1 MLFWAFF
8 VVSLFLLL
16 IVLVEISRNNRRR
29 EVGKM
34 FASDRFDEKVARFRL
49 TEVERTMLE
58 RLVRQSPFSNK
69 DSVLNSPLLFEEA
82 VNAVYKLNHGVENI
96 SVSDC
101 ETIGN
106 LRKKLGHLENVP
118 KFSYTSTRQFVSGMD
133 VILVLSGRRSD
144 VPPLHRK
151 IFSLDERCW
160 RVHVENAALAKEFLG
175 HKVGV
180 RFNIPGE
187 AVYSANVRVLD
198 LDDSGNVVLSHST
211 KIHKEQLRR
220 WIRLS
225 VRFPVRLKS
234 ADGEFDGFLVDF
246 SAGGI
251 LLALPEA
258 LEEGSVVHIRFL
270 LPGFGEECPDVR
282 ILRVLHKGERD
293 PKTGGIDH
301 SASFVG
307 DFGETQEHV
316 LQYIFQERRR
326 LRSLVGSA
334 RESVIP
340 EGSKQP

>member
-8 VVSLFLLL
+8 VVSLLLL
-16 IVLVEISRNNRRR
+16 LVVLVEISRNNRRR

-34 FASDRFDEKVARFRL
+34 FDSERFDEKVARFRL
-49 TEVERTMLE
+49 SDVERAMLE

-69 DSVLNSPLLFEEA
+69 DSVLNSPILFEEA

-96 SVSDC
+96 SLPDC

-118 KFSYTSTRQFVSGMD
+118 KFSYTSTRQFVPGMD
-133 VILVLSGRRSD
+133 VTLVLSGRRGD

-151 IFSLDERCW
+151 IFSLDERSL
-160 RVHVENAALAKEFLG
+160 RIPYEDASLVRDFLG

-187 AVYSANVRVLD
+187 AVYSANVRVLGV
-198 LDDSGNVVLSHST
+198 DDSGNVVLSHST
-211 KIHKEQLRR
+211 GIHKEQLRR

-225 VRFPVRLKS
+225 VRFPVHLKT
-234 ADGEFDGFLVDF
+234 ADGNFDGFLVDL

-258 LEEGSVVHIRFL
+258 LAEGSVVRIRFL
-270 LPGFGEECPDVR
+270 LPGFGEESPEVR
-282 ILRVLHKGERD
+282 ILRVLHKGGRN

-301 SASFVG
+301 SASFIG

-316 LQYIFQERRR
+316 LQYIFRERRR
-326 LRSLVGSA
+326 QRSA
-334 RESVIP
+334 
-340 EGSKQP
+340 EGSIGEASDGGSR